1 MTNTDNIPFASMRNR
16 FDLSSYLV
24 LGPADTKSR
33 PVPDIVRQALAGGI
47 TFVQI
52 RVKPGDARDITEI
65 ARQTAEVIAQAGAS
79 ETVPLVIDDRA
90 DVAWQCRDMGI
101 KIDGVH
107 IGQDDMNPVEAR
119 KLLGRD
125 AIIGLSCKVLDEVK
139 ATNALPVGTIDY
151 IGAGPLHPSTTKPDC
166 IVIGAD
172 HKRHTQDT
180 ESINALC
187 TQSHYPIVVGGGVK
201 LEDLPDLAQ
210 TKAAGWFVVSAI
222 AGADDPQVT
231 TKAMVD
237 SWNAARAK
245 RR

>member
-1 MTNTDNIPFASMRNR
+1 MRHN

-65 ARQTAEVIAQAGAS
+65 ARRSAEVIAQAGAS
-79 ETVPLVIDDRA
+79 ESVPLVIDDRVDA
-90 DVAWQCRDMGI
+90 AWQCRDLGI
-101 KIDGVH
+101 KVDGVH
-107 IGQDDMNPVEAR
+107 IGQDDMNPEEAR
-119 KLLGRD
+119 KLLGPD

-139 ATNALPVGTIDY
+139 TANALPDGTIDY

-166 IVIGAD
+166 IVFGAD

-187 TQSHYPIVVGGGVK
+187 RESNYPIVVGGGVK
-201 LEDLPDLAQ
+201 LEDLPELAQ
-210 TKAAGWFVVSAI
+210 TEAAGWFVVSAI
-222 AGADDPQVT
+222 AGADNPQAT
-231 TKAMVD
+231 TKAMVS

-245 RR
+245 RG